1 MTNRLKQLRKEKGL
15 TLDEIQNKT
24 GIKRGTYNNYE
35 NGVTEPKLE
44 TWQKLADFFGVS
56 VSYLQGI
63 GTIRDPEANINTL
76 KDELYKKISSNISNK
91 LLLFNG
97 KKLNSQAKEELTN
110 ITVEKFVNIFDA
122 VIKNVDMGTY
132 LKDRYVSLAKNID
145 NITTLNDINAMVT
158 RGLMLALEST
168 TYKEA
173 KNKLNVI
180 MEIIFS
186 YKFSDD
192 K

>member
-44 TWQKLADFFGVS
+44 TWQKLADFFDVS

-97 KKLNSQAKEELTN
+97 KKLNSQAKEELTD

-168 TYKEA
+168 TDKEA

-180 MEIIFS
+180 METIFS

>member
-1 MTNRLKQLRKEKGL
+1 MNRIKEIRQEKNLSQTDIAKALGVTRQAISLYEKG
-15 TLDEIQNKT
+15 D
-24 GIKRGTYNNYE
+24 R
-35 NGVTEPKLE
+35 EPKLE

-168 TYKEA
+168 TDKEA

>member
-1 MTNRLKQLRKEKGL
+1 MNRIKEIRQEKNLSQTDIAKALGVTRQAISLYEKG
-15 TLDEIQNKT
+15 D
-24 GIKRGTYNNYE
+24 R
-35 NGVTEPKLE
+35 EPKLE
-44 TWQKLADFFGVS
+44 TWQKLADFFDVS

-97 KKLNSQAKEELTN
+97 KKLNSQAKEELTD

-168 TYKEA
+168 TDKEA

-180 MEIIFS
+180 METIFS

>member
-76 KDELYKKISSNISNK
+76 KDELYKNISSNISNK

-110 ITVEKFVNIFDA
+110 ITVEKFVNIFDT

-168 TYKEA
+168 TDKEA

>member
-1 MTNRLKQLRKEKGL
+1 MPNRLKQLRKEKGL

-97 KKLNSQAKEELTN
+97 KKLKSQAKEELTN

-168 TYKEA
+168 TDKEA

>member
-97 KKLNSQAKEELTN
+97 KKLNSQSKEELTD

-168 TYKEA
+168 TDKEA
-173 KNKLNVI
+173 KYKLNVI

>member
-1 MTNRLKQLRKEKGL
+1 MNRIKEIRQEKKLSQKDLAKKLNISQQAISLYEKG
-15 TLDEIQNKT
+15 D
-24 GIKRGTYNNYE
+24 R
-35 NGVTEPKLE
+35 EPKLE
-44 TWQKLADFFGVS
+44 TWQKLADFFDVS

-97 KKLNSQAKEELTN
+97 KKLNSQAKEELTD

-168 TYKEA
+168 TDKEA

>member
-44 TWQKLADFFGVS
+44 TWQKLADFFDVS

-97 KKLNSQAKEELTN
+97 KKLNSQAKEELTD

-168 TYKEA
+168 TDKEA
-173 KNKLNVI
+173 KDKLNVI
-180 MEIIFS
+180 METIFS

>member
-1 MTNRLKQLRKEKGL
+1 MNRIKEIRQEKNLSQTDIAKALGVTRQAISLYEKG
-15 TLDEIQNKT
+15 D
-24 GIKRGTYNNYE
+24 R
-35 NGVTEPKLE
+35 EPKLE

-63 GTIRDPEANINTL
+63 GTIRDPETNINTL

-168 TYKEA
+168 TDKEA

>member
-44 TWQKLADFFGVS
+44 TWQKLADFFDVS

-97 KKLNSQAKEELTN
+97 KKLNSQAKEELTD

-168 TYKEA
+168 TDKEA

>member
-1 MTNRLKQLRKEKGL
+1 MNRIKEIRQEKNLSQTDIAKALGVTRQAISLYEKG
-15 TLDEIQNKT
+15 D
-24 GIKRGTYNNYE
+24 R
-35 NGVTEPKLE
+35 EPKLE

-76 KDELYKKISSNISNK
+76 KDELYKNISSNISNK

-110 ITVEKFVNIFDA
+110 ITVEKFVNIFDT

-168 TYKEA
+168 TDKEA

>member
-1 MTNRLKQLRKEKGL
+1 MNRIKEIRQEKKLSQKDLAKKLNISQQAISLYEKG
-15 TLDEIQNKT
+15 D
-24 GIKRGTYNNYE
+24 R
-35 NGVTEPKLE
+35 EPKLE

-168 TYKEA
+168 TDKEA

>member
-1 MTNRLKQLRKEKGL
+1 MTNRLKQLRKERGL

-63 GTIRDPEANINTL
+63 STIRDPEANINTL

-168 TYKEA
+168 TDKEA

>member
-1 MTNRLKQLRKEKGL
+1 MTNRLKQLRKERGL

-168 TYKEA
+168 TDKEA